1 MKLSRFALAAFAFFT
16 AALFAAEPITVIE
29 PADGTVLRGGSTA
42 TIAWTATAPLPRGVE
57 EWEAFLSVDGG
68 RYYATRITPHL
79 DIDIRSF
86 EWHVPNVSSN
96 DVRLLLRMGD
106 EREEKSID
114 VPLRFSIVAEPD
126 VRPSAIR
133 FARSRGEAAR
143 PGDPAVVEWASGD
156 RGGHEVAVERAPL
169 GDTFN
174 TASRAMKHSS
184 AHHAVQHN
192 HIATSRASMVCAYE
206 IAVARRVC
214 ISSPRIARDILL
226 LARRRNI

>member
-1 MKLSRFALAAFAFFT
+1 MRFSVAALALFT
-16 AALFAAEPITVIE
+16 SALFAAEPITVIE
-29 PADGTVLRGGSTA
+29 PSDGTVLRGGSIA

-86 EWHVPNVSSN
+86 EWRVPNVSSN
-96 DVRLLLRMGD
+96 DVRLLLRIGD
-106 EREEKSID
+106 EREEKSVD

-126 VRPSAIR
+126 IRPSAIR
-133 FARSRGEAAR
+133 FSRSLGEAAR

-156 RGGHEVAVERAPL
+156 RAGHEVALESAPL
-169 GDTFN
+169 GDTLN
-174 TASRAMKHSS
+174 AASRAKKHSS
-184 AHHAVQHN
+184 AHHAVQHD
-192 HIATSRASMVCAYE
+192 HIATSRASIVCAYE
-206 IAVARRVC
+206 IAVARRVSV
-214 ISSPRIARDILL
+214 SSPLLARDILL